1 MVAVSGLFRYRR
13 SVLVLVRCPPGD
25 ALEVCW
31 GSLGGSFGGFHGG
44 IPRGIPIGPPQVVG

>member
-44 IPRGIPIGPPQVVG
+44 IPRGIPIGPPKVVG